1 MKNNIHIDKSF
12 THKHFLV
19 LSGILFMGMLFLAS
33 FAAINIDE
41 LIHNKYAKE
50 VTNWYVTLGEDQSC
64 LDTPKTN
71 LKYYGQSIDNL
82 AAFVNRSFSIENEYT
97 TRHFIGAAFAFMLLL
112 TIGYTAKE
120 ISGSYFAGAIAL
132 LLAFIS
138 PRLMGHA
145 YGNLKDIPFAF
156 GYAFSILFMIKLLKQ
171 LPSPQWKT
179 ILCLALGIAFTN
191 SVRIGGLVL
200 FAYFGLFFIVWLI
213 MNYQDYQ
220 DILSQLKFWKGI
232 ALKALVLALVGYFL
246 AFVLWPYAL
255 ANPLKNPLESLSV
268 MEHYK
273 ISIKQ
278 IFEGQVYW
286 STNLPWYYLPKW
298 LLISIPEIVWIGALA
313 AIVFVLLAL
322 SKIDFRKH
330 LNYGIVVFTFLFP
343 LIYVILIHSN
353 LYSGWRQMY
362 FIYAPLVVIS
372 ALGIR
377 LLLLKLKGLVLYGCI
392 IVLIFLAGLP
402 VVHSCEVFPSDYI
415 YFNSF
420 VGGNKNAWSNYE
432 YDYYWHEMKDAA
444 KWLEKNADR
453 DEKPVAIASNF
464 NVIPYLDAE
473 KFTHQYV
480 HFYDKISTKWDYAI
494 LGVNY
499 VHPYQLK
506 NNTWQQANVLKTFY
520 HKGNPTVIIIKGQDR
535 NAIEGFYSLKNQEFE
550 KAVESLSMA
559 LKSDPNDIN
568 LRVHLG
574 EAYLALGQLKE
585 LDELVF
591 EGQKIHPYYE
601 SLKLLTAKKYIRQE
615 MYAEGLNELKSIVEI
630 NPRYFSVIPYLVTCY
645 EQTGEFSK
653 AEEIK
658 KKYNIN

>member
-120 ISGSYFAGAIAL
+120 ISGSYFCRGNCFAVGLYFTTLNGARLWKPETIFHL
-132 LLAFIS
+132 HLVMLLAF
-138 PRLMGHA
+138 
-145 YGNLKDIPFAF
+145 
-156 GYAFSILFMIKLLKQ
+156 LFMIKLLKQ

-330 LNYGIVVFTFLFP
+330 LNYGIVVFAFLFP

-615 MYAEGLNELKSIVEI
+615 MYAEELK
-630 NPRYFSVIPYLVTCY
+630 
-645 EQTGEFSK
+645 
-653 AEEIK
+653 
-658 KKYNIN
+658 